1 MDNKNAQFA
10 GSIPATYD
18 RYLGPVFFEPY
29 AEDLVERLSGNAP
42 SSVLELACGTGIVTR
57 LLRERLSSGASLV
70 ATDLNQAMIDIARSK
85 FAGNEAIE
93 WRQADACDLPFDDQ
107 AFDAVVCQF
116 GIMFVPDKP
125 LCGREVRRVLKPGG
139 IFLFS
144 VWDSLEENPL
154 GQIAHETIA
163 SFFEND
169 PPAFYQVPFGYHDR
183 AEIQAMLEAA
193 GFRDVRLDPVSK
205 TSVATRVEDA
215 ATGLVQGSPILVA
228 ITERDPAQLPII
240 TSAVADALR
249 KHFGDATFRAPMRAI
264 VVEARA

>member
-1 MDNKNAQFA
+1 
-10 GSIPATYD
+10 
-18 RYLGPVFFEPY
+18 
-29 AEDLVERLSGNAP
+29 
-42 SSVLELACGTGIVTR
+42 
-57 LLRERLSSGASLV
+57 
-70 ATDLNQAMIDIARSK
+70 
-85 FAGNEAIE
+85 
-93 WRQADACDLPFDDQ
+93 
-107 AFDAVVCQF
+107 
-116 GIMFVPDKP
+116 
-125 LCGREVRRVLKPGG
+125 VRRVLKPGG
-139 IFLFS
+139 IFLFN

-183 AEIQAMLEAA
+183 AEIKAMLEAA
-193 GFRDVRLDPVSK
+193 GFRDVRLDSLSK

-249 KHFGDATFRAPMRAI
+249 KHFGNATFRAPMRAV